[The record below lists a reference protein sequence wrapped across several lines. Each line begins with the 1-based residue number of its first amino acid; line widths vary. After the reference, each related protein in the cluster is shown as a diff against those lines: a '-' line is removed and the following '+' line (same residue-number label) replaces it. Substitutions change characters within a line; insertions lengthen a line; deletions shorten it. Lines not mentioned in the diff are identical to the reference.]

1 MSIVLLVVGLILAA
15 LGGDRFVRGS
25 VGLASW
31 LRIPSGIIG
40 ATVAAFATSS
50 PELTVGVLAAVDGR
64 PDLAFGDATGS
75 NMVNLSVVVGITLLI
90 SAITVHWREMRRE
103 LVTFVA
109 ALGFILVVGLD
120 GRIERFEAVAMIVLF
135 VGWLVRIVAEAR
147 RERSRADILGDTDHR
162 AVVVDVVLGL
172 VMLIVAGRLIVL
184 GGKEIGEYLGW
195 SQFVIGTVIVAI
207 GTSAPELVTTVIAL
221 RRGEVGVGIG
231 TVLGSN
237 IFNSLF
243 IVGIAGSIQPIDVD
257 RPLTAV
263 ALGMSVV
270 AAALLLPGRDGR
282 LGRSRGLLLL
292 ATYAIFVGAILVVQ
306 RW

>member
-1 MSIVLLVVGLILAA
+1 MSIVLLVAGLILAA

-50 PELTVGVLAAVDGR
+50 PELTVGLLAAMDGR
-64 PDLAFGDATGS
+64 PELAFGDATGS

-90 SAITVHWREMRRE
+90 SAITVRWQEMRRE
-103 LVTFVA
+103 LLTFVV
-109 ALGFILVVGLD
+109 ALGFVLVAALD
-120 GRIERFEAVAMIVLF
+120 GRIERFEAAAMILLF

-147 RERSRADILGDTDHR
+147 LQRSRADILGDTDHR
-162 AVVVDVVLGL
+162 AVIIDVVLGL

-221 RRGEVGVGIG
+221 RRGEVGVGVG

-263 ALGMSVV
+263 ALGMSVL
-270 AAALLLPGRDGR
+270 AAALLVPGRDGR
-282 LGRSRGLLLL
+282 LGRARGLTLLV
-292 ATYAIFVGAILVVQ
+292 TYVVFVGAILVVQ
-306 RW
+306 R

>member
-1 MSIVLLVVGLILAA
+1 MSIVLLVAGLILAA

-31 LRIPSGIIG
+31 LRVPSGIIG

-50 PELTVGVLAAVDGR
+50 PELTVGLLAAMDGR
-64 PDLAFGDATGS
+64 PELAFGDATGS

-90 SAITVHWREMRRE
+90 SAITVRWQEMRRE
-103 LVTFVA
+103 LLTFVV
-109 ALGFILVVGLD
+109 ALGFVLVAALD
-120 GRIERFEAVAMIVLF
+120 GRIERFEAAAMILLF

-147 RERSRADILGDTDHR
+147 LQRSRADILGDTDHR
-162 AVVVDVVLGL
+162 AVIIDVVLGL

-221 RRGEVGVGIG
+221 RRGEVGVGVG

-263 ALGMSVV
+263 ALGMSVL
-270 AAALLLPGRDGR
+270 AAALLVPGRDGR
-282 LGRSRGLLLL
+282 LGRARGLTLLM
-292 ATYAIFVGAILVVQ
+292 TYVVFVGAILVVQ
-306 RW
+306 R

>member
-1 MSIVLLVVGLILAA
+1 MSIVLLVAGLILAA

-50 PELTVGVLAAVDGR
+50 PELTVGLLAAMDGR
-64 PDLAFGDATGS
+64 PELAFGDATGS

-90 SAITVHWREMRRE
+90 SAITVRWQEMRRE
-103 LVTFVA
+103 LLTFVV
-109 ALGFILVVGLD
+109 ALGFVLVAALD
-120 GRIERFEAVAMIVLF
+120 GRIERFEAAAMILLF

-147 RERSRADILGDTDHR
+147 LQRSRADILGDTDHR
-162 AVVVDVVLGL
+162 AVIIDVVLGL

-221 RRGEVGVGIG
+221 RRGEVGVGVG

-263 ALGMSVV
+263 ALGMSVL
-270 AAALLLPGRDGR
+270 AAALLVPGRDGR
-282 LGRSRGLLLL
+282 LGRARGLTLLM
-292 ATYAIFVGAILVVQ
+292 TYVVFVGAILVVQ
-306 RW
+306 R

>member
-1 MSIVLLVVGLILAA
+1 MSIVLLVAGLILAA

-50 PELTVGVLAAVDGR
+50 PELTVGLLAAMDGR
-64 PDLAFGDATGS
+64 PELAFGDATGS

-90 SAITVHWREMRRE
+90 SAITVRWQEMRRE
-103 LVTFVA
+103 LLTFVVALGFVLVA
-109 ALGFILVVGLD
+109 ALD
-120 GRIERFEAVAMIVLF
+120 SRIERFEAAAMILLF

-147 RERSRADILGDTDHR
+147 LQRSRADILGDTDHR
-162 AVVVDVVLGL
+162 AVIIDVVLGL

-221 RRGEVGVGIG
+221 RRGEVGVGVG

-263 ALGMSVV
+263 ALGMSVL
-270 AAALLLPGRDGR
+270 AAALLVPGRDGR
-282 LGRSRGLLLL
+282 LGRARGLTLLM
-292 ATYAIFVGAILVVQ
+292 TYVVFVGAILVVQ
-306 RW
+306 R

>member
-50 PELTVGVLAAVDGR
+50 PELTVGFLAAIDGR

-75 NMVNLSVVVGITLLI
+75 NMVNLSVVLGITLLI
-90 SAITVHWREMRRE
+90 SAVTVRWREMRRE
-103 LVTFVA
+103 LLTFVA
-109 ALGFILVVGLD
+109 ALGFILIVGLD
-120 GRIERFEAVAMIVLF
+120 GRIERFEAIAMIVLF

-147 RERSRADILGDTDHR
+147 RERSRSDILGDSDHR
-162 AVVVDVVLGL
+162 AVIIDVVLGL

-257 RPLTAV
+257 RPLTGV
-263 ALGMSVV
+263 ALGMSVL
-270 AAALLLPGRDGR
+270 AAALLVPGRTGR
-282 LGRSRGLLLL
+282 LGRLRGVLLLV
-292 ATYAIFVGAILVVQ
+292 TYTMFVSVILVVQ
-306 RW
+306 

>member
-1 MSIVLLVVGLILAA
+1 MSIVLLVAGLILAA

-31 LRIPSGIIG
+31 LRVPSGIIG

-50 PELTVGVLAAVDGR
+50 PELTVGLLAAMDGR
-64 PDLAFGDATGS
+64 PELAFGDATGS

-90 SAITVHWREMRRE
+90 SAITVRWQEMRRE
-103 LVTFVA
+103 LLTFVV
-109 ALGFILVVGLD
+109 ALGFVLVAALD
-120 GRIERFEAVAMIVLF
+120 GRIERFEAAAMILLF

-147 RERSRADILGDTDHR
+147 LQRSRADILGDTDHR
-162 AVVVDVVLGL
+162 AVIIDVVLGL

-221 RRGEVGVGIG
+221 RRGEVGVGVG

-263 ALGMSVV
+263 ALGMSVL
-270 AAALLLPGRDGR
+270 AAALLVPGRDGR
-282 LGRSRGLLLL
+282 LGRARGLTLLV
-292 ATYAIFVGAILVVQ
+292 TYVVFVGAILVVQ
-306 RW
+306 R

>member
-31 LRIPSGIIG
+31 LRIPPGIIG

-50 PELTVGVLAAVDGR
+50 PELTVGVLAAIDGR

-75 NMVNLSVVVGITLLI
+75 NMVNLGVVVGITLLI
-90 SAITVHWREMRRE
+90 GAISVRWREMKRE

-109 ALGFILVVGLD
+109 ALGFILIVGLD
-120 GRIERFEAVAMIVLF
+120 GRIERPEAVAMIVLF

-147 RERSRADILGDTDHR
+147 RERSRADILGDSDHR
-162 AVVVDVVLGL
+162 AVVIDVALGL
-172 VMLIVAGRLIVL
+172 AMLVAAGRLIVV

-207 GTSAPELVTTVIAL
+207 GTSAPELVTTVVAL

-257 RPLTAV
+257 RPLTGV

-270 AAALLLPGRDGR
+270 AATVLLPGRDGR
-282 LGRSRGLLLL
+282 LGRSRGPLLL
-292 ATYAIFVGAILVVQ
+292 ATYAIFVGAVLVVQ

>member
-1 MSIVLLVVGLILAA
+1 MSIVLLVAGLILAA

-50 PELTVGVLAAVDGR
+50 PELTVGLLAAMDGR
-64 PDLAFGDATGS
+64 PELAFGDATGS

-90 SAITVHWREMRRE
+90 SAITVRWQEMRRE
-103 LVTFVA
+103 LLTFVV
-109 ALGFILVVGLD
+109 ALGFVLVAALD
-120 GRIERFEAVAMIVLF
+120 GRIERFEAAAMILLF

-147 RERSRADILGDTDHR
+147 LQRSRADILGDTDHR
-162 AVVVDVVLGL
+162 AVIIDVVLGL

-221 RRGEVGVGIG
+221 RRGEVGVGVG

-263 ALGMSVV
+263 ALGMSVL
-270 AAALLLPGRDGR
+270 AATLLVPGRDGR
-282 LGRSRGLLLL
+282 LGRARGLTLLV
-292 ATYAIFVGAILVVQ
+292 TYVVFVGAILVVQ
-306 RW
+306 R

>member
-1 MSIVLLVVGLILAA
+1 MSIVLLVAGLILAA

-50 PELTVGVLAAVDGR
+50 PELTVGLLAAMDGR
-64 PDLAFGDATGS
+64 PELAFGDATGS

-90 SAITVHWREMRRE
+90 SAITVRWQEMRRE
-103 LVTFVA
+103 LLTFVV
-109 ALGFILVVGLD
+109 ALGFVLVAALD
-120 GRIERFEAVAMIVLF
+120 GRIERFEAAAMILLF

-147 RERSRADILGDTDHR
+147 LQRSRADILGDTDHR
-162 AVVVDVVLGL
+162 AVIIDVVLGL

-221 RRGEVGVGIG
+221 RRGEVGVGVG

-263 ALGMSVV
+263 ALGMSVL
-270 AAALLLPGRDGR
+270 AAALLVPGRDGR
-282 LGRSRGLLLL
+282 LGRARGLTLMM
-292 ATYAIFVGAILVVQ
+292 TYVVFVGAILVVQ
-306 RW
+306 R

>member
-1 MSIVLLVVGLILAA
+1 MSIVLLVAGLILAA

-50 PELTVGVLAAVDGR
+50 PELTVGLLAAMDGR
-64 PDLAFGDATGS
+64 PELAFGDATGS

-90 SAITVHWREMRRE
+90 SAITVRWQEMRRE
-103 LVTFVA
+103 LLTFVV
-109 ALGFILVVGLD
+109 ALGFVLVAALD
-120 GRIERFEAVAMIVLF
+120 GRIERFEAAAMILLF

-147 RERSRADILGDTDHR
+147 LQRSRADILGDTDHR
-162 AVVVDVVLGL
+162 AVIIDVVLGL

-221 RRGEVGVGIG
+221 RRGEVGVGVG

-263 ALGMSVV
+263 ALGMSVL
-270 AAALLLPGRDGR
+270 AAALLAPGRDGR
-282 LGRSRGLLLL
+282 LGRARGLTLLM
-292 ATYAIFVGAILVVQ
+292 TYVVFVGAILVVQ
-306 RW
+306 R

>member
-1 MSIVLLVVGLILAA
+1 MSIVLLVAGLILAA

-31 LRIPSGIIG
+31 LRVPSGIIG

-50 PELTVGVLAAVDGR
+50 PELTVGLLAAMDGR
-64 PDLAFGDATGS
+64 PELAFGDATGS

-90 SAITVHWREMRRE
+90 SAITVRWQEMRRE
-103 LVTFVA
+103 LLTFVV
-109 ALGFILVVGLD
+109 ALGFVLVAALD
-120 GRIERFEAVAMIVLF
+120 GRIERFEAAAMILLF

-147 RERSRADILGDTDHR
+147 LQRSRADILGDTDHR
-162 AVVVDVVLGL
+162 AVIIDVVLGL

-221 RRGEVGVGIG
+221 RRGEVGVGVG

-263 ALGMSVV
+263 ALGMSVL
-270 AAALLLPGRDGR
+270 AATLLVPGRDGR
-282 LGRSRGLLLL
+282 LGRARGLTLLV
-292 ATYAIFVGAILVVQ
+292 TYVVFVGAILVVQ
-306 RW
+306 R

>member
-1 MSIVLLVVGLILAA
+1 MSIVLLVAGLILAA

-50 PELTVGVLAAVDGR
+50 PELTVGLLAAMDGR
-64 PDLAFGDATGS
+64 PELAFGDATGS

-90 SAITVHWREMRRE
+90 SAITVRWQEMRRE
-103 LVTFVA
+103 LLTFVV
-109 ALGFILVVGLD
+109 ALGFVLVAALD
-120 GRIERFEAVAMIVLF
+120 GRIERFEAAAMILLF

-147 RERSRADILGDTDHR
+147 LQRSRADILGDTDHR
-162 AVVVDVVLGL
+162 AVMIDVVLGL

-221 RRGEVGVGIG
+221 RRGEVGVGVG

-263 ALGMSVV
+263 ALGMSVL
-270 AAALLLPGRDGR
+270 AAALLVPGRDGR
-282 LGRSRGLLLL
+282 LGRARGLTLLM
-292 ATYAIFVGAILVVQ
+292 TYVVFVGAILVVQ
-306 RW
+306 R

>member
-31 LRIPSGIIG
+31 LRIPPGIIG

-50 PELTVGVLAAVDGR
+50 PELTVGVLAAIDGR

-75 NMVNLSVVVGITLLI
+75 NMVNLGVVVGITLLI
-90 SAITVHWREMRRE
+90 GAISVRWREMKRE

-109 ALGFILVVGLD
+109 ALGFILIVGLD
-120 GRIERFEAVAMIVLF
+120 GRIERPEAVAMIVLF

-147 RERSRADILGDTDHR
+147 RERSRADILGDSDHR
-162 AVVVDVVLGL
+162 AVVIDVALGL
-172 VMLIVAGRLIVL
+172 AMLVAAGRLIVL

-207 GTSAPELVTTVIAL
+207 GTSAPELVTTVVAL

-257 RPLTAV
+257 RPLTGV

-270 AAALLLPGRDGR
+270 AATVLLPGRDGR
-282 LGRSRGLLLL
+282 LGRSRGPLLL
-292 ATYAIFVGAILVVQ
+292 ATYAIFVGAVLVVQ